1 MNNPFAKNQIIFHKF
16 PNSTPK
22 MNSKQAKTTLLLILL
37 LIPFVVSAQLRPAKI
52 FSNNMVLQQNEPIR
66 IWGKG
71 TPGETF
77 LAEFSNEKQSFKVKQ
92 DSSWM
97 ITFKSQKFNTNTQ
110 SLKIQSAEEKI
121 ELQNILI
128 GDVWLCIGQS
138 NMEWPM
144 IREMHYKSEI
154 KESNQTNLRFYNPS
168 YAGKN
173 TYNIPFSDSI
183 IKKLNPQ
190 DFYQGEWQVSDSTTF
205 KAMSAVGYY
214 FGKRINQETGIP
226 IGLINIS
233 IGGAPLETFISLN
246 ALKDNPQFADKTKGN
261 WLENKSL
268 PEWTKERGRQNTT
281 GKKNIPSDEIGPNH
295 PFKTGFAFQSG
306 IEPIINMP
314 IKGIL
319 NYQGE
324 SNAQEIERVNEYAAL
339 SALMVKNYRELWK
352 NPKMPFYF
360 VQLSS
365 IDTLQYKGHL
375 WPQFRD
381 EQRKMIQ
388 LIPNSGMAV
397 SSDIGAKNDVHPTN
411 KKDVGIRLAQWALAK
426 TYHKNIVPAGPMPL
440 NAKYKKGTLIIKFEN
455 TGDFLSTSDG
465 KSLRGF
471 SIDKKNEIYASIVK
485 NQVII
490 PLTKK
495 TEYVYYGWKPFT
507 DANLINSEK
516 LPASTFKIEV
526 N

>member
-1 MNNPFAKNQIIFHKF
+1 
-16 PNSTPK
+16 

-37 LIPFVVSAQLRPAKI
+37 LIPFVGSAQLKLAKI

-66 IWGKG
+66 FWGKG
-71 TPGETF
+71 IPGESVLVEF
-77 LAEFSNEKQSFKVKQ
+77 LNEKQSFKINQ
-92 DSSWM
+92 DSSWTL
-97 ITFKSQKFNTNTQ
+97 TFKSRKFNTKGQ
-110 SLKIQSAEEKI
+110 SVIIKSLNQEIK
-121 ELQNILI
+121 LQNILI

-144 IREMHYKSEI
+144 MREMHYKSEI
-154 KESNQTNLRFYNPS
+154 KESNQPNLRFYNPS

-183 IKKLNPQ
+183 LKKLNPQ
-190 DFYQGEWQVSDSTTF
+190 DFYQGEWQISDANTF

-233 IGGAPLETFISLN
+233 IGGAPLETFISLD
-246 ALKDNPQFADKTKGN
+246 ALKNDPQFADKTQGN

-268 PEWTKERGRQNTT
+268 PEWTKERGRQNST
-281 GKKNIPSDEIGPNH
+281 GKKNIPCDENGPYH

-306 IEPIINMP
+306 IEPIIHMP

-352 NPKMPFYF
+352 NPNMPFYF

-375 WPQFRD
+375 WPQFRE
-381 EQRKMIQ
+381 EQRKMLQI
-388 LIPNSGMAV
+388 IPFSGLAV

-411 KKDVGIRLAQWALAK
+411 KKDVGNRLAQWALAK

-440 NAKYKKGTLIIKFEN
+440 NATYKKGNLIIKFEN
-455 TGDFLSTSDG
+455 TGNFLLTSDG

-471 SIDKKNEIYASIVK
+471 SIDGKNEIYASIVK

-516 LPASTFKIEV
+516 LATSTFKLRID
-526 N
+526 

>member
-1 MNNPFAKNQIIFHKF
+1 MHP
-16 PNSTPK
+16 
-22 MNSKQAKTTLLLILL
+22 KQAKKLILFIL
-37 LIPFVVSAQLRPAKI
+37 LFIPFLGFAQVKLAKI

-66 IWGKG
+66 IWGKAN
-71 TPGETF
+71 PGETI
-77 LAEFSNEKQSFKVKQ
+77 LVEFANEKQSFKVNQ

-97 ITFKSQKFNTNTQ
+97 VTFKSQKFNTNGQ
-110 SLKIQSAEEKI
+110 SLKVQSTAQKI
-121 ELQNILI
+121 EIQNILI

-144 IREMHYKSEI
+144 MREMHYKSEI
-154 KESNQTNLRFYNPS
+154 KESNQANLRFYNPS

-183 IKKLNPQ
+183 IKKLNPK
-190 DFYQGEWQVSDSTTF
+190 DFYQGEWQVSDSNTF

-214 FGKRINQETGIP
+214 FGKRINNETGIP

-233 IGGAPLETFISLN
+233 IGGAPLETFINLN
-246 ALKDNPQFADKTKGN
+246 ALKNDKLFIAKTQGN
-261 WLENKSL
+261 WLENQSL

-281 GKKNIPSDEIGPNH
+281 GKKNISSDENGPNH

-324 SNAQEIERVNEYAAL
+324 SNAQEIDRVNEYAAL

-352 NPKMPFYF
+352 NKEMPFYF

-365 IDTLQYKGHL
+365 IDTVQYKGHL

-381 EQRKMIQ
+381 EQRKMLQI
-388 LIPNSGMAV
+388 IRNSGMAV

-411 KKDVGIRLAQWALAK
+411 KKDVGKRLAQWALAK
-426 TYHKNIVPAGPMPL
+426 TYRKKIVPAGPMPL
-440 NAKYKKGTLIIKFEN
+440 NAKYKNGSLIIKFEN
-455 TGDFLSTSDG
+455 SGTSLSTSDD

-471 SIDKKNEIYASIVK
+471 SIDGKSEIYARTVK
-485 NQVII
+485 KQII
-490 PLTKK
+490 ISTK
-495 TEYVYYGWKPFT
+495 EKPKHVFYAWIPYT

-516 LPASTFKIEV
+516 LPASTFKLEV
-526 N
+526 K

>member
-1 MNNPFAKNQIIFHKF
+1 
-16 PNSTPK
+16 
-22 MNSKQAKTTLLLILL
+22 MNSKQAKTTLLIILL
-37 LIPFVVSAQLRPAKI
+37 LIPFVVSAQLKLAKI

-66 IWGKG
+66 FWGKG
-71 TPGETF
+71 IPGESVLVEF
-77 LAEFSNEKQSFKVKQ
+77 LNEKQSFKINQ
-92 DSSWM
+92 DSSWTL
-97 ITFKSQKFNTNTQ
+97 TFKSQKFNTKGQ
-110 SLKIQSAEEKI
+110 SVIIKSLNQEIK
-121 ELQNILI
+121 LQNILI

-154 KESNQTNLRFYNPS
+154 KESNQTNLRFYNPN

-183 IKKLNPQ
+183 IKQFNPKE
-190 DFYQGEWQVSDSTTF
+190 FYQGEWQMSDSTTF

-233 IGGAPLETFISLN
+233 IGGAPLETFISLD
-246 ALKDNPQFADKTKGN
+246 ALKNDPQFANKTQGN

-324 SNAQEIERVNEYAAL
+324 SNAQEIERVNEYGAL

-352 NPKMPFYF
+352 NPNMPYYF

-365 IDTLQYKGHL
+365 IDTLKYKGHL

-381 EQRKMIQ
+381 EQRKM
-388 LIPNSGMAV
+388 LHNIPHSGMSV

-411 KKDVGIRLAQWALAK
+411 KKDVGARLAQWALAK
-426 TYHKNIVPAGPMPL
+426 TYGKNILPAGPIPL
-440 NAKYKKGTLIIKFEN
+440 NASYKNGNLIITFEN
-455 TGDFLSTSDG
+455 SGTFLSTSDS

-471 SIDKKNEIYASIVK
+471 SIDGKNEIYASIAK
-485 NQVII
+485 NQII
-490 PLTKK
+490 ISTKEK
-495 TEYVYYGWKPFT
+495 PKHIYYAWKPFT

-516 LPASTFKIEV
+516 LPASTFKLEIK
-526 N
+526 

>member
-1 MNNPFAKNQIIFHKF
+1 MNL
-16 PNSTPK
+16 
-22 MNSKQAKTTLLLILL
+22 KQTKTTLLLILL
-37 LIPFVVSAQLRPAKI
+37 LIPFLGFAQVKLAKI

-71 TPGETF
+71 TPGETILVDF
-77 LAEFSNEKQSFKVKQ
+77 ANEKQSFKVNQ
-92 DSSWM
+92 DSSWLVS
-97 ITFKSQKFNTNTQ
+97 FKSQKFNTKGQ
-110 SLKIQSAEEKI
+110 SLKVQSTGQKI

-144 IREMHYKSEI
+144 MREMHYKSEI
-154 KESNQTNLRFYNPS
+154 KESNQANLRFYNPS

-183 IKKLNPQ
+183 IKKLNPH
-190 DFYQGEWQVSDSTTF
+190 DFYQGEWQISDSNTF

-246 ALKDNPQFADKTKGN
+246 ALKNDPQFADKTKGN

-324 SNAQEIERVNEYAAL
+324 SNAQEIERVNEYATL

-352 NPKMPFYF
+352 NPKMPYYF

-381 EQRKMIQ
+381 EQRKTLQM
-388 LIPNSGMAV
+388 IPNSGMAV

-411 KKDVGIRLAQWALAK
+411 KKDVGARLAQWALAK
-426 TYHKNIVPAGPMPL
+426 TYGKKIIHAGPMPL
-440 NAKYKKGTLIIKFEN
+440 NAKYKNGSLIITFEN
-455 TGDFLSTSDG
+455 PGAFLSTSDDQ
-465 KSLRGF
+465 SPRGF
-471 SIDKKNEIYASIVK
+471 SIDGKNEIDAKILK
-485 NQVII
+485 NRVII
-490 PLTKK
+490 PLSEKPK
-495 TEYVYYGWKPFT
+495 HVFYAWKPFT

-516 LPASTFKIEV
+516 LPASTFKLKIQ
-526 N
+526 